1 MASVALTLAS
11 TVPLAVQPSA
21 PSGQMNNIVYRI
33 ANPAPGYETH
43 AFGFASSA
51 SFEVLS
57 PPIRSRYS
65 EVVWRTLA
73 PVPLPPDIIA
83 QYNSSVM
90 AVTGWEVDT
99 VRVTNGTITE
109 SVPAYQSYNHH
120 YTAQLRGAASRLP
133 AWAVGVPNLRYA
145 LPAETLPAA
154 QGRPQP
160 TVQSFNEH
168 NGNEARQSYH
178 GLPTGYVQPVES
190 PVEFVFNPMQINTLN
205 PDGSGTRGGPLPR
218 ASAAP
223 AGASY
228 SGILECPCSSRRNI
242 DVAAGTIDGSPFNP
256 RCATDPQVSDLLI
269 NKNPTCDIATYVG
282 GMECC
287 KDGMALL
294 DAEQDIPPHVDEV
307 YFRWRFYHE
316 RFDAAK
322 HTSLIHL
329 EWAVNGCDSGGP
341 SGNPHNCAHIEFD
354 VPKAPAGT
362 PPQQAVATV
371 TSHFQVKDML
381 SPNGCSVRTDPY
393 CADATVAAARGGG
406 VALVMAGGH
415 CHSPACLSLELFND
429 ETGELLCRIS
439 PRMGTGDKPYDES
452 GYIWLP
458 PCQWGHESRL
468 RPPPVLPLDL
478 RLRAVKRANASAY
491 HYGVMGIFQMR
502 GTYLPEF

>member
-1 MASVALTLAS
+1 
-11 TVPLAVQPSA
+11 
-21 PSGQMNNIVYRI
+21 
-33 ANPAPGYETH
+33 
-43 AFGFASSA
+43 
-51 SFEVLS
+51 
-57 PPIRSRYS
+57 
-65 EVVWRTLA
+65 
-73 PVPLPPDIIA
+73 
-83 QYNSSVM
+83 
-90 AVTGWEVDT
+90 
-99 VRVTNGTITE
+99 
-109 SVPAYQSYNHH
+109 
-120 YTAQLRGAASRLP
+120 
-133 AWAVGVPNLRYA
+133 
-145 LPAETLPAA
+145 LPAA